1 MAKNKTN
8 AYQTKKKEE
17 RKICWIGHTF
27 SKPQSAIEIHA
38 LHWKIKVQRR
48 GEQKEYLEKNK
59 RMRTAEGRRKL
70 ERSKRTILG

>member
-8 AYQTKKKEE
+8 AYKKKKKE

-27 SKPQSAIEIHA
+27 SKPQSAIETHA
-38 LHWKIKVQRR
+38 LDWKIKVQGR

-59 RMRTAEGRRKL
+59 RMGNAEGRRML
-70 ERSKRTILG
+70 ERIKRTNLG